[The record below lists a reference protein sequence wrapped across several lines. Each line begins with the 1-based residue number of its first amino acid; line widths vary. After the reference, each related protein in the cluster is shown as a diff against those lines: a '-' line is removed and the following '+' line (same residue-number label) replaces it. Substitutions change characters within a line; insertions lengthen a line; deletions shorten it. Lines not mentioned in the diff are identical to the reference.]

1 MTWLFF
7 ILLSLKLH
15 SLIIYHRNMN
25 LTYFFHNL
33 NCFRGFPPVV
43 IVCLL
48 LSLSSCESDLERRIR
63 LEQEAQIQRER
74 AALEVRKAEEARFE
88 AEQLRLEGEA
98 RLERIRIEQE
108 EARLAE
114 ERRARLLDSSLNTGS
129 RPFSECWRS
138 GWSGD
143 CEVKVTAAATHE
155 VLVTVKRGD
164 QDGPVVGHV
173 YVAAGGTGKI
183 QFASGTYQVFFS
195 QGKGW
200 DPDAVNPIRNC
211 EEPAWF
217 VDFYGVSKDEPDF
230 YPEGQT
236 YTYKLQPV
244 QQGNF
249 RAEGSD
255 PNEAF

>member
-1 MTWLFF
+1 MLFLSGLKSVFDPFKPLVCIGLLGSSVLFF
-7 ILLSLKLH
+7 
-15 SLIIYHRNMN
+15 
-25 LTYFFHNL
+25 
-33 NCFRGFPPVV
+33 
-43 IVCLL
+43 
-48 LSLSSCESDLERRIR
+48 SCESSAEREIR
-63 LEQEAQIQRER
+63 LEQEAI
-74 AALEVRKAEEARFE
+74 KAEEARLQ
-88 AEQLRLEGEA
+88 AEQLRLEEEA
-98 RLERIRIEQE
+98 RLERIRVEQE

-114 ERRARLLDSSLNTGS
+114 ERRARLLESSLNTGA
-129 RPFSECWRS
+129 RPFSGCWRS
-138 GWSGD
+138 GWSGE
-143 CEVKVTAAATHE
+143 CGIEVTAAATHE
-155 VLVTVKRGD
+155 VLVTVKRGN

-200 DPDAVNPIRNC
+200 DPDAANPIRNC
-211 EEPAWF
+211 DDPAWF
-217 VDFYGVSKDEPDF
+217 VDFYGVSKDEPDY

-255 PNEAF
+255 PSEAF

>member
-1 MTWLFF
+1 MIRYNVWV
-7 ILLSLKLH
+7 LLSLVA
-15 SLIIYHRNMN
+15 
-25 LTYFFHNL
+25 L
-33 NCFRGFPPVV
+33 N
-43 IVCLL
+43 
-48 LSLSSCESDLERRIR
+48 SCGLESIEERQRRER
-63 LEQEAQIQRER
+63 LEFIEDSIERR
-74 AALEVRKAEEARFE
+74 AALEAQLE
-88 AEQLRLEGEA
+88 AEQL
-98 RLERIRIEQE
+98 EQE
-108 EARLAE
+108 RRARVLQEQEAARLAE